1 MIGRA
6 EMSDEEWEALHRINR
21 GAPESRLVPP
31 LMVAFLIE
39 HGLAQERRGALMV
52 SDAGKRLLLR
62 HKNG

>member
-6 EMSDEEWEALHRINR
+6 EMSDEEWEALHRVNR
-21 GAPESRLVPP
+21 GAPESGLVPP
-31 LMVAFLIE
+31 LMAAFLIE
-39 HGLAQERRGALMV
+39 HGLVQNRRGTLAV